1 MSDDRLKKEGSLK
14 EEEFMLLGR
23 DFMRAVRQIE
33 QEKGLPMDLII
44 SSLEA
49 ALVSAYKK
57 YKGSS
62 RDMKVE
68 IDPAGEGV
76 SVYEL
81 RKVVE
86 QPSENAPEISLEAAR
101 RLGHDDAKIGDEIW
115 VEIAPEEFGRIAAQT
130 ARQVIIQ
137 RLRDAERQIVYDEF
151 ADRVGDLVTG
161 IVFKSEDS
169 QVLVRINDRTD
180 AMLPPEE
187 RIPGEKYQPGGR
199 MKFYLLNVRQTTRG
213 PRIVLSRTHPG
224 LVKRLMELEIPEIK
238 EGVVEIKGIVRE
250 AGARSKVA
258 VASLDPNVDPVGAC
272 VGNKGQRTKSISEEL
287 AGERLDIVVWS
298 NNPLQFIKNALSP
311 AKVVKVEP
319 NLEQDK
325 AVHAYVRPDHHSLAI
340 GKGGQN
346 VRLAAKLTGWKIDI
360 KVLEPERMP
369 TLHDLFADIIKKGND

>member
-1 MSDDRLKKEGSLK
+1 
-14 EEEFMLLGR
+14 
-23 DFMRAVRQIE
+23 
-33 QEKGLPMDLII
+33 
-44 SSLEA
+44 
-49 ALVSAYKK
+49 
-57 YKGSS
+57 
-62 RDMKVE
+62 
-68 IDPAGEGV
+68 
-76 SVYEL
+76 
-81 RKVVE
+81 
-86 QPSENAPEISLEAAR
+86 
-101 RLGHDDAKIGDEIW
+101 DEIW

-180 AMLPPEE
+180 AILPPEE
-187 RIPGEKYQPGGR
+187 RMPGEKYHPGAR

-224 LVKRLMELEIPEIK
+224 LVKRLMELEIPEIR

-272 VGNKGQRTKSISEEL
+272 VGNKGQRIKSISEEL

-298 NNPLQFIKNALSP
+298 NNPLQFIKNA
-311 AKVVKVEP
+311 
-319 NLEQDK
+319 
-325 AVHAYVRPDHHSLAI
+325 
-340 GKGGQN
+340 
-346 VRLAAKLTGWKIDI
+346 
-360 KVLEPERMP
+360 
-369 TLHDLFADIIKKGND
+369 

>member
-1 MSDDRLKKEGSLK
+1 
-14 EEEFMLLGR
+14 MLLGR

-68 IDPAGEGV
+68 IDPAGEEV

-272 VGNKGQRTKSISEEL
+272 VGNKGQRIKSISEEL

>member
-1 MSDDRLKKEGSLK
+1 
-14 EEEFMLLGR
+14 
-23 DFMRAVRQIE
+23 
-33 QEKGLPMDLII
+33 
-44 SSLEA
+44 
-49 ALVSAYKK
+49 
-57 YKGSS
+57 
-62 RDMKVE
+62 
-68 IDPAGEGV
+68 
-76 SVYEL
+76 
-81 RKVVE
+81 
-86 QPSENAPEISLEAAR
+86 
-101 RLGHDDAKIGDEIW
+101 
-115 VEIAPEEFGRIAAQT
+115 
-130 ARQVIIQ
+130 
-137 RLRDAERQIVYDEF
+137 
-151 ADRVGDLVTG
+151 
-161 IVFKSEDS
+161 
-169 QVLVRINDRTD
+169 
-180 AMLPPEE
+180 
-187 RIPGEKYQPGGR
+187 
-199 MKFYLLNVRQTTRG
+199 
-213 PRIVLSRTHPG
+213 
-224 LVKRLMELEIPEIK
+224 MELEIPEIK

-272 VGNKGQRTKSISEEL
+272 VGNKGQRIKSISEEL